1 LDFQAALFSFAPAA
15 TIRHHASMIAR
26 LAILFVVVP
35 FVELAL
41 LMFLADATDWKVSLG
56 LVVATGLA
64 GAWLVKNQGW
74 RVLRNIRAELA
85 AGRVP
90 AGALVD
96 GALVLV
102 AGTLLL
108 TPGVLT
114 DLVAIGL
121 LVPFTRTLAK
131 RRLIRWFQDNFTLEV
146 AGQTATFRYAAGPDN
161 PSSAET
167 RDADARTI
175 DGRTIDGR
183 TIDGRAT
190 VVRQI
195 K

>member
-1 LDFQAALFSFAPAA
+1 MA
-15 TIRHHASMIAR
+15 MIAR
-26 LAILFVVVP
+26 LALLFVVVP
-35 FVELAL
+35 LVELAL
-41 LMFLADATDWKVSLG
+41 LMLLADATDWKLSLA
-56 LVVATGLA
+56 LVIVTGVA
-64 GAWLVKNQGW
+64 GAWLVKSQGW
-74 RVLRNIRAELA
+74 RVTRRIREELA

-90 AGALVD
+90 TGALVD

-121 LVPFTRTLAK
+121 LVPVTRTLAK
-131 RRLIRWFQDNFTLEV
+131 RRLARWFLANFKLEL
-146 AGQTATFRYAAGPDN
+146 AGPTTIFRYAPDKAVE
-161 PSSAET
+161 SSLES
-167 RDADARTI
+167 RKLDSRTI
-175 DGRTIDGR
+175 DGQ
-183 TIDGRAT
+183 AT

>member
-1 LDFQAALFSFAPAA
+1 MDYVRGGLVFQAALFPFALAA
-15 TIRHHASMIAR
+15 AIRHHASMIAR
-26 LAILFVVVP
+26 LALLFVVVP

-41 LMFLADATDWKVSLG
+41 LMLLADATDWKISLA
-56 LVVATGLA
+56 LVVITGVA
-64 GAWLVKNQGW
+64 GAWLVKHQGW
-74 RVLRNIRAELA
+74 RVLRRIREELA
-85 AGRVP
+85 AGRLP

-121 LVPFTRTLAK
+121 LIPATRTLAK
-131 RRLIRWFQDNFTLEV
+131 RRLVRWFQDNFTLDV
-146 AGQTATFRYAAGPDN
+146 AGQTATFRYAPGDEDAAA
-161 PSSAET
+161 SSP
-167 RDADARTI
+167 RDADQ
-175 DGRTIDGR
+175 R

-190 VVRQI
+190 RVRQL

>member
-1 LDFQAALFSFAPAA
+1 
-15 TIRHHASMIAR
+15 MIAR
-26 LAILFVVVP
+26 LALLFVIVP
-35 FVELAL
+35 FLELAL
-41 LMFLADATDWKVSLG
+41 LMLLADATDWKLSLA

-64 GAWLVKNQGW
+64 GAWLVKHQGW
-74 RVLRNIRAELA
+74 RVLRSIREELA
-85 AGRVP
+85 AGRLP

-121 LVPFTRTLAK
+121 LVPVTRTLAK
-131 RRLIRWFQDNFTLEV
+131 RRLVRWFQENFTLDV
-146 AGQTATFRYAAGPDN
+146 AGQTATFRYAPGDEET
-161 PSSAET
+161 SAVET
-167 RDADARTI
+167 RDADR
-175 DGRTIDGR
+175 R

-195 K
+195 R